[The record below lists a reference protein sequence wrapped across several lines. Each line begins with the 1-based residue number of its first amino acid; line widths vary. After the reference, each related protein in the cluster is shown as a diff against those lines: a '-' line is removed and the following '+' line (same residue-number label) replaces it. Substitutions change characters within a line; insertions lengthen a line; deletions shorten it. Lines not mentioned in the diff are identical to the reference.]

1 MIIEALISQEYT
13 TASVLEDTR
22 DVWNFLLDCDYMAVV
37 DEDTLILGIVTI
49 KDLISQPE
57 SRNLLDCDLSKPKVS
72 PGSEIFDV
80 LSEMEKGRFDYLPV
94 YDKETFVGVIKLID
108 ITRQLA
114 TNVKDLTIEY
124 HKVVHDLRNPIA
136 NISGLLKLLEE
147 ISEDNQKILSLCN
160 TSCDHAL
167 NILDDLIVK
176 AGNEHRPLVKEPT
189 ELNEFYENC
198 VQDQSGL
205 LAQKNIT
212 IDTNFCAQPYHVS
225 VDKKQLRRA
234 IENLLSNAIK
244 FSFPNSII
252 KVSTKF
258 EDNRLTLKILDA
270 GIGIP
275 ENIQSEIF
283 DDFTTARR
291 SGTSGEP
298 STGLGLSLT
307 KRCIEDHGGKI
318 YFKSTEGK
326 GSKFYVTL

>member
-1 MIIEALISQEYT
+1 MIIEALISRNYI

-22 DVWNFLLDCDYMAVV
+22 DVWKYLLECNYLAVV
-37 DEDTLILGIVTI
+37 DEDSITLGIVTI
-49 KDLISQPE
+49 NDLISQPE
-57 SRNLLDCDLSKPKVS
+57 SRNLIDCDLSKPKVS

-80 LSEMEKGRFDYLPV
+80 LSVMEEGGFDYLPV
-94 YDKETFVGVIKLID
+94 YDKENFIGVVKLID
-108 ITRQLA
+108 ITRQLV
-114 TNVKDLTIEY
+114 TKVKNLKLEY
-124 HKVVHDLRNPIA
+124 HKVIHDLRNPIS
-136 NISGLLKLLEE
+136 NISGLLKLLEDLPE
-147 ISEDNQKILSLCN
+147 ENQKILSLCN

-167 NILDDLIVK
+167 NILDDLILI
-176 AGNEHRPLVKEPT
+176 AGDENRPPIKEPT

-198 VQDQSGL
+198 VRDQSGL
-205 LAQKNIT
+205 VSQKGIT
-212 IDTNFCAQPYHVS
+212 IETDFCKQPYHS
-225 VDKKQLRRA
+225 AIDRKQLRQA

-244 FSFPNSII
+244 FSYPNSVI
-252 KVSTKF
+252 KVSTKC
-258 EDNRLTLKILDA
+258 EDSRLTLKILDA